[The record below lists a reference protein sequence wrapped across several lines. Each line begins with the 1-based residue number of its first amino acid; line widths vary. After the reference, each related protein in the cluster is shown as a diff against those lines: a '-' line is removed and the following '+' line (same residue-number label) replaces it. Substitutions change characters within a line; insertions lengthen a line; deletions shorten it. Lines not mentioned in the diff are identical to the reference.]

1 MSPEKVIIFESGDSA
16 GRQGSKFG
24 GKLGFSAI
32 SLSSKIMIILTKG
45 IHVWPVFVL
54 KRRLAIKFIHNRR
67 IHKPLMFLFRQFGN
81 LSVPKHQVRQNFLNK
96 IEIRMS
102 WTFTTFLHMFS
113 SNELILYY
121 YHFEFS
127 RVYLH
132 HQKSS
137 KFWTSLFLLQFR
149 WTIFKQVVN
158 LHLKWQI
165 VSFVLIKHFWKPLF
179 IC

>member
-32 SLSSKIMIILTKG
+32 SLSSKIMIIITKG

-96 IEIRMS
+96 IEIE
-102 WTFTTFLHMFS
+102 WVEHLLHFCTCFLQTNLFFITITLNFLEFIFTIKSLLNSEHLYFFYNSGEPS
-113 SNELILYY
+113 SNKL
-121 YHFEFS
+121 
-127 RVYLH
+127 
-132 HQKSS
+132 
-137 KFWTSLFLLQFR
+137 
-149 WTIFKQVVN
+149 
-158 LHLKWQI
+158 
-165 VSFVLIKHFWKPLF
+165 
-179 IC
+179 